1 MDTRSQPW
9 SISALAQEITRTDLP
24 TNMEVVRHSYH
35 VINRLQTE
43 DERFLRKVPDFA
55 DYKNVVLDD
64 LFELWA
70 RANVPL
76 NNRTTAETKLKKLCK
91 DFRDRVKA
99 AKRRNKKLFDILH
112 LRDYILAFQ
121 QEDEEMV
128 AMIKPYFMR
137 HAVTWVGGQNLAI
150 NAFSNDAPFSVQDL
164 LNGRQRLP
172 RSIPTEEYLWQPRSI
187 REFYVQRTKDAW
199 CLRSATPSF
208 WRSIDNHNRT
218 CERYNGYL
226 GKIFERKTINDFET
240 EEDRPTVD
248 RRFRGFMINLGKK
261 LGPNRS

>member
-1 MDTRSQPW
+1 MYYCMIVVLNF
-9 SISALAQEITRTDLP
+9 SISHCFDYQYNPANKLPCIVFITL
-24 TNMEVVRHSYH
+24 SSLY
-35 VINRLQTE
+35 L
-43 DERFLRKVPDFA
+43 FLCR
-55 DYKNVVLDD
+55 
-64 LFELWA
+64 WM
-70 RANVPL
+70 
-76 NNRTTAETKLKKLCK
+76 TTANGYVRLILFKLTLTEHQKQNCLTILKWVVNVYCPNFLLVHLRPRGP
-91 DFRDRVKA
+91 DGP
-99 AKRRNKKLFDILH
+99 RNILH

-164 LNGRQRLP
+164 LNDRQRLP

-187 REFYVQRTKDAW
+187 REFYVRRTKDAW